1 MANSGIRVNLGL
13 NDRLSPSLRRA
24 TRDVRRF
31 SQNSSRSFRG
41 VGDSLRSIQRIA
53 GLAFAAFTTGRAARA
68 ITDFAKA
75 GDEIAKTARQI
86 GIGVEALQE
95 LRFAAERSGVD
106 TNTLTTSLEQMNLRV
121 GQLRNGQGALTTALA
136 RTNPM
141 LRQQLRDAQSSEEAF
156 ELLIAEIEKQPNA
169 QARAALATAAF
180 GRAGQD
186 LIVMA
191 ENGVDGLR
199 ALREEARAY
208 GNIMDEE
215 ATSASEAFTDSM
227 SNLRAT
233 FLSFRNQAL
242 TPLIRALQPLIKQ
255 FTDFITQNRE
265 LITLKVQEYFQH
277 IKNAVEVLVKLWDSG
292 FLPAI
297 LAGVVAFKAIIK
309 AVALYQSVMATA
321 KAITIGFSIAMAT
334 NPVGMVAL
342 AIAGLIGLIV
352 LLVKNWDLV
361 KEKVKEFVTFAIE
374 GMNSVASAIWTF
386 IEPLVNA
393 IANLGAGIRSVIGS
407 VGGFLGNAFGGAI
420 ESPTSRNESLIR
432 NESISRSQVD
442 INVGGLPQG
451 STVRQQGGSP
461 SVTLNYGF
469 ATGGF

>member
-297 LAGVVAFKAIIK
+297 LAGVGAFIAITKAIQ
-309 AVALYQSVMATA
+309 AYQAMLILA
-321 KAITIGFSIAMAT
+321 KGAQIAF
-334 NPVGMVAL
+334 N
-342 AIAGLIGLIV
+342 AIASANPWILGVTILVGAIV
-352 LLVKNWDLV
+352 LLIRHWDYL
-361 KEKVKEFVTFAIE
+361 KEKVQDVFGWITRAIQNDIQRII
-374 GMNSVASAIWTF
+374 MF
-386 IEPLVNA
+386 FQPL
-393 IANLGAGIRSVIGS
+393 IDLISNLWSGLKGIMST